1 MSCVDGNL
9 RKSQI
14 DIEVKKN
21 FIYEKIND
29 DVYRGLIE
37 QFYLSRF
44 DNILQFC
51 LSLMIGET
59 CWMSMKTLE
68 ILES

>member
-14 DIEVKKN
+14 DIEVQKN

-29 DVYRGLIE
+29 GVYRGLIE
-37 QFYLSRF
+37 QFY
-44 DNILQFC
+44 
-51 LSLMIGET
+51 G
-59 CWMSMKTLE
+59 
-68 ILES
+68 